1 MTRIF
6 DLPEENHE
14 EEPLTVE
21 EVIIRLNEILR
32 ETSGATAEQAF
43 SVSCLMSI
51 FIVVLIAI
59 ATLFISHWLTSVI
72 VLVFGGLVGLGVSS
86 FLANRSH
93 TGNLKITFQR
103 EIEPRIQLVLEEYD
117 LSLDEFLDLVHQV
130 LPQGSPLIERINQQ
144 PYGSES

>member
-1 MTRIF
+1 
-6 DLPEENHE
+6 
-14 EEPLTVE
+14 
-21 EVIIRLNEILR
+21 LR

-51 FIVVLIAI
+51 FIIVLIAV

-117 LSLDEFLDLVHQV
+117 LSPDEFVDLVHQV
-130 LPQGSPLIERINQQ
+130 LPQESPLIERINQQ